1 MKISNFMIYIL
12 SAIFGFGICLIIFN
26 LQNTS
31 KCEKG
36 SPNELEKYSEIL
48 ANKLKL
54 TEKQLKKNNLQL
66 NTLLRDLQHK
76 LLKLDAYDVDA
87 IMKSSQDEAVRLALM
102 LKDRPA
108 PPMPYFESNS
118 IYDQQLEGGMYPTT
132 FQQGF
137 SVDDDKYIDDQW
149 KELLG
154 SRNGDKNDDNF
165 LLKDDKVE
173 FASKNADDVNKIEK
187 EEVTM
192 TDAEATAQCTEW
204 KTSYNVIVGVSWGT
218 LPFDLQKKWLEISC
232 DYHLSTS

>member
-1 MKISNFMIYIL
+1 M
-12 SAIFGFGICLIIFN
+12 
-26 LQNTS
+26 Q
-31 KCEKG
+31 
-36 SPNELEKYSEIL
+36 ELEKYSEIL

-118 IYDQQLEGGMYPTT
+118 IYDQQLEGTHSLTHLLTYSLTHFEGGMYPTT

-187 EEVTM
+187 EVLT
-192 TDAEATAQCTEW
+192 
-204 KTSYNVIVGVSWGT
+204 
-218 LPFDLQKKWLEISC
+218 
-232 DYHLSTS
+232 H